1 MNPVAVLTIAI
12 ALLAFGLVSRRI
24 QGSML
29 TGPMLF
35 AALGFAVGPD
45 GVGLVPIHV
54 THEGLHLLA
63 EITLILVLFSDAAN
77 LNLRQLRRDHNLP
90 VRLLTIGLP
99 FSIVLGAVCA
109 LALLAGFSIWEALLL
124 AAILAPTDAA
134 LGQAVIVNPAVPV
147 RIRQTLNVESG
158 LNDGIAFPFVL
169 VFATV
174 ATMADT
180 GEQVSDW
187 LLFALMQVGLGPL
200 AGIAVGFVGAK
211 LVAFCN
217 RAGWMSQTAEGIVV
231 LALAF
236 AAYQAAELIGGNGF
250 ISTFAAGL
258 TFGNTLGRHC
268 KFLFEF
274 ADAEG
279 QFLILL
285 TFMAFG
291 SAMIPMALPDITAV
305 YLLYAVLTLTVIRM
319 LPVSVAM
326 LGTGMSPVT
335 SAFLGWFGPRGLAS
349 VLYVLVVL
357 EGSELPHRH
366 EIFVICTLTIMLSIV
381 LHGVS
386 AVPAARWYGRHSQA
400 MGECE
405 ENKPVSERPWSS
417 QE

>member
-12 ALLAFGLVSRRI
+12 ALLAYGLVSRRI
-24 QGSML
+24 QSSML

-35 AALGFAVGPD
+35 AAFGFAVGPD
-45 GVGLVPIHV
+45 GAGLVPLRV
-54 THEGLHLLA
+54 SHEGLHLLA

-77 LNLRQLRRDHNLP
+77 LDLRQLRRDHNLP
-90 VRLLTIGLP
+90 VRMLTIGLP
-99 FSIVLGAVCA
+99 HSIVLGAA
-109 LALLAGFSIWEALLL
+109 LALGLLAGVSIWEALLL

-134 LGQAVIVNPAVPV
+134 LGQAVIINPVVPV

-169 VFATV
+169 VFATI

-180 GEQVSDW
+180 GQQVSDW
-187 LLFALMQVGLGPL
+187 ILFAIKQMGLGPL

-211 LVAFCN
+211 LVAFCH
-217 RAGWMSQTAEGIVV
+217 RANWMSETAEGIVA

-250 ISTFAAGL
+250 ISAFAAGL
-258 TFGNTLGRHC
+258 SFGNTLGRHC

-279 QFLILL
+279 LFLILL

-291 SAMIPMALPDITAV
+291 SAMIPMALPDFNLV

-319 LPVSVAM
+319 LPVSVAL
-326 LGTGMSPVT
+326 LGTGVSPVT

-357 EGSELPHRH
+357 EGAEMPHKH
-366 EIFVICTLTIMLSIV
+366 EIFVICTLTIMLSIL
-381 LHGVS
+381 LHGFT
-386 AVPAARWYGRHSQA
+386 AVPAARWYGRQSEA

-405 ENKPVSERPWSS
+405 ENQPVSERPWSD
-417 QE
+417 

>member
-12 ALLAFGLVSRRI
+12 ALLAYGLVSRRI
-24 QGSML
+24 QGSIF

-35 AALGFAVGPD
+35 AAFGFAVGPD
-45 GVGLVPIHV
+45 GAGLVPLRV
-54 THEGLHLLA
+54 SHEGLHLLA

-77 LNLRQLRRDHNLP
+77 LDLRQLRRDHNLP
-90 VRLLTIGLP
+90 VRMLTIGLP
-99 FSIVLGAVCA
+99 LSIMLGAA
-109 LALLAGFSIWEALLL
+109 LALGLLAGFSIWEALLL

-134 LGQAVIVNPAVPV
+134 LGQAVITNPVVPV

-174 ATMADT
+174 ATMADA
-180 GEQVSDW
+180 GQQASDW
-187 LLFALMQVGLGPL
+187 ILFAIKQMGLGPL

-211 LVAFCN
+211 LVAFCH
-217 RAGWMSQTAEGIVV
+217 RADWMSETAEGIVA

-250 ISTFAAGL
+250 ISAFAAGL
-258 TFGNTLGRHC
+258 SFGNTLGRHC

-279 QFLILL
+279 LFLILL

-291 SAMIPMALPDITAV
+291 SAMIPMALPDFNLV

-319 LPVSVAM
+319 LPVSVAL
-326 LGTGMSPVT
+326 LGTGVSPVT

-357 EGSELPHRH
+357 EGAEMPHKH
-366 EIFVICTLTIMLSIV
+366 EIFVICTLTIMLSIL
-381 LHGVS
+381 LHGFT
-386 AVPAARWYGRHSQA
+386 AVPAARWYGRQSEA

-405 ENKPVSERPWSS
+405 ENRPVSERPWSD
-417 QE
+417 

>member
-12 ALLAFGLVSRRI
+12 ALLAYGLVSRRI
-24 QGSML
+24 QGSIL

-35 AALGFAVGPD
+35 AAFGFAVGPD
-45 GVGLVPIHV
+45 GAGLVPLRV
-54 THEGLHLLA
+54 SHEGLHLLA

-77 LNLRQLRRDHNLP
+77 LDLRQLRRDHNLP
-90 VRLLTIGLP
+90 VRMLTIGLP
-99 FSIVLGAVCA
+99 LSIMLGAA
-109 LALLAGFSIWEALLL
+109 LALGLLAGFSIWEALLL

-134 LGQAVIVNPAVPV
+134 LGQAVITNPVVPV

-174 ATMADT
+174 ATMADA
-180 GEQVSDW
+180 GQQASDW
-187 LLFALMQVGLGPL
+187 ILFAIKQMGLGPL

-211 LVAFCN
+211 LVAFCH
-217 RAGWMSQTAEGIVV
+217 RADWMSETAEGIVA

-250 ISTFAAGL
+250 ISAFAAGL
-258 TFGNTLGRHC
+258 SFGNTLGRHC

-279 QFLILL
+279 LFLILL

-291 SAMIPMALPDITAV
+291 SAMIPMALPDFNLV

-319 LPVSVAM
+319 LPVSVAL
-326 LGTGMSPVT
+326 LGTGVSPVT

-357 EGSELPHRH
+357 EGAEMPHKH
-366 EIFVICTLTIMLSIV
+366 EIFVICTLTIMLSIL
-381 LHGVS
+381 LHGFT
-386 AVPAARWYGRHSQA
+386 AVPAARWYGRQSEA
-400 MGECE
+400 MGECA
-405 ENKPVSERPWSS
+405 ENRPVSERPWSD
-417 QE
+417 

>member
-1 MNPVAVLTIAI
+1 MNPVAVLTTAL
-12 ALLAFGLVSRRI
+12 ALLAFGLLSRRI
-24 QGSML
+24 EGSIL

-35 AALGFAVGPD
+35 AAFGFAVGPD
-45 GVGLVPIHV
+45 GVGLVPMEV
-54 THEGLHLLA
+54 TNEGLHLLA

-90 VRLLTIGLP
+90 LRMLTISLPLSIVMGAVLALGLLT
-99 FSIVLGAVCA
+99 
-109 LALLAGFSIWEALLL
+109 GFSIWEALLL

-134 LGQAVIVNPAVPV
+134 LGQAVITNPAVPV

-180 GEQVSDW
+180 GEQISDW
-187 LLFALMQVGLGPL
+187 ILFAFMQVGLGPL
-200 AGIAVGFVGAK
+200 AGIAVGFVGAQ
-211 LVAFCN
+211 LVAYCN
-217 RAGWMSQTAEGIVV
+217 RAGWMSQTAEGIVA

-250 ISTFAAGL
+250 ISAFAAGL
-258 TFGNTLGRHC
+258 SFGNTLGRHC

-291 SAMIPMALPDITAV
+291 SAMIPMALPDFNGV
-305 YLLYAVLTLTVIRM
+305 YLLYAALTLTVIRM
-319 LPVSVAM
+319 LPVSLAL
-326 LGTGMSPVT
+326 LGTGISPVT
-335 SAFLGWFGPRGLAS
+335 SGFLGWFGPRGLAS

-357 EGSELPHRH
+357 EGAEMPHKH
-366 EIFVICTLTIMLSIV
+366 EIFVICTLTILLSIV
-381 LHGVS
+381 LHGVT
-386 AVPAARWYGRHSQA
+386 AVPAARWYGRYSES

-405 ENKPVSERPWSS
+405 ENKRVSERPWSS
-417 QE
+417 QD

>member
-12 ALLAFGLVSRRI
+12 ALLAYGLVSRRI
-24 QGSML
+24 QGSIL

-35 AALGFAVGPD
+35 AAFGFAVGPD
-45 GVGLVPIHV
+45 GAGLVPLRV
-54 THEGLHLLA
+54 SHEGLHLLA

-77 LNLRQLRRDHNLP
+77 LDLRQLRRDHNLP
-90 VRLLTIGLP
+90 VRMLTIGLP
-99 FSIVLGAVCA
+99 LSIMLGAA
-109 LALLAGFSIWEALLL
+109 LALGLLAGFSIWEALLL

-134 LGQAVIVNPAVPV
+134 LGQAVITNPVVPV

-174 ATMADT
+174 ATMADA
-180 GEQVSDW
+180 GQQVSDW
-187 LLFALMQVGLGPL
+187 VLFAIKQMGLGPL

-211 LVAFCN
+211 LVAFCH
-217 RAGWMSQTAEGIVV
+217 RADWMSETAEGIVA

-250 ISTFAAGL
+250 ISAFAAGL
-258 TFGNTLGRHC
+258 SFGNTLGRHC

-279 QFLILL
+279 LFLILL

-291 SAMIPMALPDITAV
+291 SAMIPMALPDFNLV

-319 LPVSVAM
+319 LPVSVAL
-326 LGTGMSPVT
+326 LGTGVSPVT

-357 EGSELPHRH
+357 EGAEMPHKH
-366 EIFVICTLTIMLSIV
+366 EIFVICTLTIMLSIL
-381 LHGVS
+381 LHGFT
-386 AVPAARWYGRHSQA
+386 AVPAARWYGRQSEA

-405 ENKPVSERPWSS
+405 ENRPVSERPWSS

>member
-12 ALLAFGLVSRRI
+12 ALLAYGLVSRRI
-24 QGSML
+24 QGSIL

-35 AALGFAVGPD
+35 AAFGFAVGPD
-45 GVGLVPIHV
+45 GAGLVPLRV
-54 THEGLHLLA
+54 SHEGLHLLA

-77 LNLRQLRRDHNLP
+77 LDLRQLRRDHNLP
-90 VRLLTIGLP
+90 VRMLTIGLP
-99 FSIVLGAVCA
+99 LSIMLGAA
-109 LALLAGFSIWEALLL
+109 LALGLLAGFSIWEALLL

-134 LGQAVIVNPAVPV
+134 LGQAVITNPVVPV

-174 ATMADT
+174 ATMADA
-180 GEQVSDW
+180 GQQVSDW
-187 LLFALMQVGLGPL
+187 ILFAIKQMGLGPL

-211 LVAFCN
+211 LVAFCH
-217 RAGWMSQTAEGIVV
+217 RADWMSETAEGIVA

-250 ISTFAAGL
+250 ISAFAAGL
-258 TFGNTLGRHC
+258 SFGNTLGRHC

-279 QFLILL
+279 LLLILL

-291 SAMIPMALPDITAV
+291 SAMIPMALPDFNLV

-319 LPVSVAM
+319 LPVSVAL
-326 LGTGMSPVT
+326 LGTGVSPVT

-357 EGSELPHRH
+357 EGAEMPHKH
-366 EIFVICTLTIMLSIV
+366 EIFVICTLTIMLSIL
-381 LHGVS
+381 LHGFT
-386 AVPAARWYGRHSQA
+386 AVPAARWYGRQSKA

-405 ENKPVSERPWSS
+405 ENRPVSERPWSD
-417 QE
+417 

>member
-12 ALLAFGLVSRRI
+12 ALLAYGLVSRRI
-24 QGSML
+24 QGSIL

-35 AALGFAVGPD
+35 AAFGFAVGPD
-45 GVGLVPIHV
+45 GAGLVPLRV
-54 THEGLHLLA
+54 SHEGLHLLA

-77 LNLRQLRRDHNLP
+77 LDLRQLRRDHNLP
-90 VRLLTIGLP
+90 VRMLTIGLP
-99 FSIVLGAVCA
+99 LSIMLGAA
-109 LALLAGFSIWEALLL
+109 LALGLLAGFSIWEALLL

-134 LGQAVIVNPAVPV
+134 LGQAVITNPVVPV

-174 ATMADT
+174 ATMADA
-180 GEQVSDW
+180 GQQASDW
-187 LLFALMQVGLGPL
+187 ILFAIKQMGLGPL

-211 LVAFCN
+211 LVAFCH
-217 RAGWMSQTAEGIVV
+217 RADWMSETAEGIVA

-250 ISTFAAGL
+250 ISAFAAGL
-258 TFGNTLGRHC
+258 SFGNTLGRHC

-279 QFLILL
+279 LFLILL

-291 SAMIPMALPDITAV
+291 SAMIPMALPDFNLV

-319 LPVSVAM
+319 LPVSVAL
-326 LGTGMSPVT
+326 LGTGVSPVT

-357 EGSELPHRH
+357 EGAEMPHKH
-366 EIFVICTLTIMLSIV
+366 EIFVICTLTIMLSIL
-381 LHGVS
+381 LHGFT
-386 AVPAARWYGRHSQA
+386 AVPAARWYGRQSEA

-405 ENKPVSERPWSS
+405 ENRPVSERPWSD
-417 QE
+417 

>member
-12 ALLAFGLVSRRI
+12 ALLAYGLVSRRI
-24 QGSML
+24 QGSIL

-35 AALGFAVGPD
+35 AAFGFAVGPD
-45 GVGLVPIHV
+45 GAGLVPMRV
-54 THEGLHLLA
+54 SHEGLHLLA

-77 LNLRQLRRDHNLP
+77 LDLRQLRRDHNLP
-90 VRLLTIGLP
+90 VRMLTISLP
-99 FSIVLGAVCA
+99 LSIVLGAA
-109 LALLAGFSIWEALLL
+109 LALGLLAGFSIWEALLL

-134 LGQAVIVNPAVPV
+134 LGQAVIINPVVPV

-174 ATMADT
+174 ATMADA
-180 GEQVSDW
+180 GQQVSDW
-187 LLFALMQVGLGPL
+187 ILFAIKQMGLGPL

-211 LVAFCN
+211 LVAFCH
-217 RAGWMSQTAEGIVV
+217 RANWMSETAEGIVA

-250 ISTFAAGL
+250 ISAFAAGL
-258 TFGNTLGRHC
+258 SFGNTLGRHC

-279 QFLILL
+279 LFLILL

-291 SAMIPMALPDITAV
+291 SAMIPMALPDVTPV

-319 LPVSVAM
+319 LPVSLAL
-326 LGTGMSPVT
+326 LGTGVSPVT

-357 EGSELPHRH
+357 EGAVMPHKH
-366 EIFVICTLTIMLSIV
+366 EIFVICTLTILLSIV
-381 LHGVS
+381 LHGIS
-386 AVPAARWYGRHSQA
+386 AVPAARWYGRHSDS

>member
-12 ALLAFGLVSRRI
+12 ALLAYGLVSRRI
-24 QGSML
+24 QGSIL

-35 AALGFAVGPD
+35 AAFGFAVGPD
-45 GVGLVPIHV
+45 GAGLVPMRV
-54 THEGLHLLA
+54 SHEGLHLLA

-77 LNLRQLRRDHNLP
+77 LDLRQLRRDHNLP
-90 VRLLTIGLP
+90 VRMLTISLP
-99 FSIVLGAVCA
+99 LSIVLGAA
-109 LALLAGFSIWEALLL
+109 LALGLLAGFSIWEALLL

-134 LGQAVIVNPAVPV
+134 LGQAVIINPVVPV

-174 ATMADT
+174 ATMADA
-180 GEQVSDW
+180 GQQVSDW
-187 LLFALMQVGLGPL
+187 ILFAIKQMGLGPL

-211 LVAFCN
+211 LVAFCH
-217 RAGWMSQTAEGIVV
+217 RANWMSETAEGIVA

-250 ISTFAAGL
+250 ISAFAAGL
-258 TFGNTLGRHC
+258 SFGNTLGRHC

-279 QFLILL
+279 LFLILL

-291 SAMIPMALPDITAV
+291 SAMIPMALPDVTPV

-319 LPVSVAM
+319 LPVSLAL
-326 LGTGMSPVT
+326 LGTGVSPVT

-357 EGSELPHRH
+357 EGAVMPHKH
-366 EIFVICTLTIMLSIV
+366 EIFVICTLTILLSIV
-381 LHGVS
+381 LHGIT
-386 AVPAARWYGRHSQA
+386 AVPAARWYGRHSDS

>member
-12 ALLAFGLVSRRI
+12 ALLAYGLVSRRI
-24 QGSML
+24 QGSIL

-35 AALGFAVGPD
+35 AAFGFAVGPD
-45 GVGLVPIHV
+45 GAGLVPLRV
-54 THEGLHLLA
+54 SHEGLHLLA

-77 LNLRQLRRDHNLP
+77 LDLRQLRRDHNLP
-90 VRLLTIGLP
+90 VRMLTIGLP
-99 FSIVLGAVCA
+99 LSIMLGAA
-109 LALLAGFSIWEALLL
+109 LALGLLAGFSIWEALLL

-134 LGQAVIVNPAVPV
+134 LGQAVITNPVVPV

-174 ATMADT
+174 ATMADA
-180 GEQVSDW
+180 GQQASDW
-187 LLFALMQVGLGPL
+187 ILFAIKQMGLGPL

-211 LVAFCN
+211 LVAFCH
-217 RAGWMSQTAEGIVV
+217 RADWMSETAEGIVA

-250 ISTFAAGL
+250 ISAFAAGL
-258 TFGNTLGRHC
+258 SFGNTLGRHC

-279 QFLILL
+279 LFLILL

-291 SAMIPMALPDITAV
+291 SAMIPMALPDFNLV

-319 LPVSVAM
+319 LPVSVAL
-326 LGTGMSPVT
+326 LGTGVSPVT

-357 EGSELPHRH
+357 EGAEMPHKH
-366 EIFVICTLTIMLSIV
+366 EIFVICTLTIMLSIL
-381 LHGVS
+381 LHGFT
-386 AVPAARWYGRHSQA
+386 AVPAARWYGSQSEA

-405 ENKPVSERPWSS
+405 ENRPVSERPWSD
-417 QE
+417 

>member
-12 ALLAFGLVSRRI
+12 ALLAYGLVSRRI
-24 QGSML
+24 QGSIL

-35 AALGFAVGPD
+35 AAFGFAVGPD
-45 GVGLVPIHV
+45 GAGLVPLRV
-54 THEGLHLLA
+54 SHEGLHLLA

-77 LNLRQLRRDHNLP
+77 LDLRQLRRDHNLP
-90 VRLLTIGLP
+90 VRMLTISLP
-99 FSIVLGAVCA
+99 LSIVLGAA
-109 LALLAGFSIWEALLL
+109 LALGLLAGFSIWEALLL

-134 LGQAVIVNPAVPV
+134 LGQAVITNPVVPV

-174 ATMADT
+174 ATMADA
-180 GEQVSDW
+180 GQQASDW
-187 LLFALMQVGLGPL
+187 ILFAIKQMGLGPL

-211 LVAFCN
+211 LVAFCH
-217 RAGWMSQTAEGIVV
+217 RADWMSETAEGIVA

-250 ISTFAAGL
+250 ISAFAAGL
-258 TFGNTLGRHC
+258 SFGNTLGRHC

-279 QFLILL
+279 LFLILL

-291 SAMIPMALPDITAV
+291 SAMIPMALPDFNLV

-319 LPVSVAM
+319 LPVSVAL
-326 LGTGMSPVT
+326 LGTGVSPVT

-357 EGSELPHRH
+357 EGAEMPHKH
-366 EIFVICTLTIMLSIV
+366 EIFVICTLTIMLSIL
-381 LHGVS
+381 LHGFT
-386 AVPAARWYGRHSQA
+386 AVPAARWYGRQSEA

-405 ENKPVSERPWSS
+405 ENRPVSERPWSD
-417 QE
+417 

>member
-12 ALLAFGLVSRRI
+12 ALLAYGLVSRRI
-24 QGSML
+24 QGSIL

-35 AALGFAVGPD
+35 AAFGFAVGPD
-45 GVGLVPIHV
+45 GAGLVPLRV
-54 THEGLHLLA
+54 SHEGLHLLA

-77 LNLRQLRRDHNLP
+77 LDLRQLRRDHNLP
-90 VRLLTIGLP
+90 VRMLTIGLP
-99 FSIVLGAVCA
+99 LSIVLGAA
-109 LALLAGFSIWEALLL
+109 LALGLLAGFSIWEALLL

-134 LGQAVIVNPAVPV
+134 LGQAVITNPVVPV

-174 ATMADT
+174 ATMADA
-180 GEQVSDW
+180 GQQASDW
-187 LLFALMQVGLGPL
+187 ILFAIKQMGLGPL

-211 LVAFCN
+211 LVAFCH
-217 RAGWMSQTAEGIVV
+217 RADWMSETAEGIVV

-250 ISTFAAGL
+250 ISAFAAGL
-258 TFGNTLGRHC
+258 SFGNTLGRHC

-279 QFLILL
+279 LFLILL

-291 SAMIPMALPDITAV
+291 SAMIPMALPDFNLV

-319 LPVSVAM
+319 LPVSVAL
-326 LGTGMSPVT
+326 LGTGVSPVT

-357 EGSELPHRH
+357 EGAEMPHKH
-366 EIFVICTLTIMLSIV
+366 EIFVICTLTIMLSIL
-381 LHGVS
+381 LHGFT

-405 ENKPVSERPWSS
+405 ENRPVSERPWSD
-417 QE
+417 